1 MWLPIVG
8 ASVSWGS
15 PFTHICKCVFA
26 DIQGA
31 STCACNVTSLHPTH
45 TTDGSVTCSQ
55 SLAAEMNILHYP
67 VGDKVFSK
75 RVRCIIHD
83 LLFIFNQTWALQ
95 TKSCSSALIIQ
106 ILACILLKALNMF
119 DKDSS
124 INEGHWRKPVI
135 PPWWLIRKKN
145 NN

>member
-67 VGDKVFSK
+67 VGDKVFLNELGVLSMIFYLFLTRLEHSK
-75 RVRCIIHD
+75 PSHVV
-83 LLFIFNQTWALQ
+83 L
-95 TKSCSSALIIQ
+95 
-106 ILACILLKALNMF
+106 
-119 DKDSS
+119 
-124 INEGHWRKPVI
+124 P
-135 PPWWLIRKKN
+135 
-145 NN
+145 